1 MNRAPGPLLRMLLAV
16 IDAGRWLA
24 PPSRRRQ
31 WRRQWRADI
40 WHASHW
46 LDRDPHGGAGATTLV
61 RRTAGA
67 LHHAFWLRLHV
78 RNLEMITHDLRY
90 GWRMM
95 LRKPGFTAAA
105 VLTLGLG
112 IGVNVTMF
120 SWLDATMR
128 RQLNRVSDPDRF
140 VALNNTTRTRSD
152 ISLSYLDFVDY
163 RNRRPDSVDDLV
175 AFALVPMSMRTDGD
189 PVRVFGD
196 LVSGNY
202 FGVLGVRAALGRTF
216 AADED
221 RTPNANP
228 VIVISHNFWQRR
240 FGADPSIV
248 GRAVTLNGHQFT
260 VIGVAPP
267 GFHGTE
273 PYLDLDLWAPMM
285 MQAWVYNGDRLAQ
298 RGNHWLE
305 AMAKLKPGITMARAQ
320 ADLDVLA
327 RDLSTAY
334 ADGKGFGLKLSELW
348 RAPNAG
354 GAAVA
359 GVMGVQL
366 GVAAIV
372 LLIACANVANLLL
385 ARAASRQRETAVR
398 LTLGAS
404 RGRVVR
410 QLLTE
415 STLLAF
421 AGGLAGTAFAYWAA
435 DVIKWFIPPAPLP
448 IQINPTIGR
457 PVLVFAVAL
466 TSLSVLFFGLI
477 PAWQGASSSVVT
489 ALKESAAAVTA
500 SPRRA
505 RLRQMLVV
513 TQVALSLILLV
524 SAGLFARSLQ
534 HAQAAD
540 LGFSTRNGLLAS
552 VDLLQAGYD
561 AVRGRA
567 FFETLQAR
575 VRELPGVESATL
587 THRMPLGFGG
597 TSDFGAKVDGYTPA
611 PNEEITLYYSRVG
624 SDYLKT
630 MGIALVRGRD
640 FTDRD
645 TADRGDVAIV
655 NETVA
660 RRYFAGRDAVGGRV
674 RIGERTIE
682 IVGIARDGKY
692 SNLAEPPRPFI
703 YLPVQQWF
711 RPDAVL
717 TVKTA
722 GNPTAI
728 VPAVRDVLRSIDPSI
743 PLFDIRTIEDHL
755 TIALFVQRLV
765 ASLLGAFGLL
775 ALVLATVGLYGVIAG
790 IVSQRTPEIGMRV
803 ALGASHRDIVAL
815 ILRQGLGMTGLG
827 VVIGLAGAIAL
838 TRVFKSLLVGVST
851 TDAISFIGT
860 TLLLVV
866 VTLLATYL
874 PARRAAS
881 VDPLAALRYE

>member
-24 PPSRRRQ
+24 PPSLRRQ

-40 WHASHW
+40 WHESQW
-46 LDRDPHGGAGATTLV
+46 LDRDPRGVRRSATLV
-61 RRTAGA
+61 GRTAGA
-67 LHHAFWLRLHV
+67 LHHAFWLRFHV
-78 RNLEMITHDLRY
+78 RQLEMITHDLRY

-95 LRKPGFTAAA
+95 LRKPGFTAVA

-112 IGVNVTMF
+112 IGANVTMF

-128 RQLNRVSDPDRF
+128 RQLNGVADSDRF

-163 RNRRPDSVDDLV
+163 RNRRPDSIDDLI
-175 AFALVPMSMRTDGD
+175 AFMIVPMTMRIDGE
-189 PVRVFGD
+189 PLRVFGD
-196 LVSGNY
+196 IVSGNY
-202 FGVLGVRAALGRTF
+202 FDLLGVRAALGRTF
-216 AADED
+216 APDED

-240 FGADPSIV
+240 FGGDPSVV

-260 VIGVAPP
+260 VIGVGPP

-305 AMAKLKPGITMARAQ
+305 AMAKLKPGIAMARAQ

-327 RDLSTAY
+327 RDLSAAY

-404 RGRVVR
+404 RARVVR

-421 AGGLAGTAFAYWAA
+421 AGGIAGTAFAYWTA

-448 IQINPTIGR
+448 IQINPTIGL
-457 PVLVFAVAL
+457 PVLSFAVAL

-534 HAQAAD
+534 NAQAAD

-630 MGIALVRGRD
+630 MGLRWSAAATSPIATRRSRRRRDRQRDGRAPLLRRAPGD
-640 FTDRD
+640 RRPGADRPAHDRD
-645 TADRGDVAIV
+645 RRRR
-655 NETVA
+655 A
-660 RRYFAGRDAVGGRV
+660 RRQVLDAVG
-674 RIGERTIE
+674 
-682 IVGIARDGKY
+682 A
-692 SNLAEPPRPFI
+692 AA
-703 YLPVQQWF
+703 
-711 RPDAVL
+711 AVHL
-717 TVKTA
+717 SA
-722 GNPTAI
+722 GS
-728 VPAVRDVLRSIDPSI
+728 AVV
-743 PLFDIRTIEDHL
+743 
-755 TIALFVQRLV
+755 
-765 ASLLGAFGLL
+765 
-775 ALVLATVGLYGVIAG
+775 
-790 IVSQRTPEIGMRV
+790 
-803 ALGASHRDIVAL
+803 
-815 ILRQGLGMTGLG
+815 
-827 VVIGLAGAIAL
+827 
-838 TRVFKSLLVGVST
+838 
-851 TDAISFIGT
+851 
-860 TLLLVV
+860 
-866 VTLLATYL
+866 
-874 PARRAAS
+874 PARRGADGEDRRQSDGDRAGGS
-881 VDPLAALRYE
+881 